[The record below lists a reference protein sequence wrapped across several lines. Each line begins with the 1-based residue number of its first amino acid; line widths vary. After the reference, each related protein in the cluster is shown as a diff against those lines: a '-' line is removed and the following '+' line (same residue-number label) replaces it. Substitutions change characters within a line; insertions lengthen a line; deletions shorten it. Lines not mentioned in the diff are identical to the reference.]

1 MMMTMSRMV
10 TDQLIPQS
18 LAAAMVCSTYW
29 TTKAKAAKPPIT
41 RKLAMV
47 LCRTESVNPIGD
59 DAV

>member
-1 MMMTMSRMV
+1 MIMTMTMSRMA

-47 LCRTESVNPIGD
+47 LCRTESTR
-59 DAV
+59 